1 MATNF
6 GLPLNQQKLIPVAV
20 SILWGIEKL
29 TSNWSSTNGEN
40 WSKVGP
46 VDVEIIGLPGI
57 VEEEKNIN
65 DQ

>member
-6 GLPLNQQKLIPVAV
+6 WLPLNQQKLIPVAV

-29 TSNWSSTNGEN
+29 TSNWSSTNAGN

-65 DQ
+65 DK